1 AEGDALT
8 PGDLGSRRVCP
19 SILKTAMTLPSLLAW
34 WYQVWRADALSGLRW
49 ALAGYLVNFR
59 RAVLIYLNVALTKPK
74 SPYEPHKIRRPRPQA
89 AARAC
94 RSSSL

>member
-1 AEGDALT
+1 MGGSIAEGDALT

-59 RAVLIYLNVALTKPK
+59 RAVLIYMSRGVPAGHGSFVAITDM
-74 SPYEPHKIRRPRPQA
+74 
-89 AARAC
+89 
-94 RSSSL
+94 